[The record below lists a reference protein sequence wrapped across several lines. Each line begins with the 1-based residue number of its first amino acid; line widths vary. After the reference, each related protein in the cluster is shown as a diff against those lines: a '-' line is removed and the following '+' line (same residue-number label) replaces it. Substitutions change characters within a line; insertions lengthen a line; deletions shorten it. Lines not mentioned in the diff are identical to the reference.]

1 MSVSFVDCVCSFYVW
16 PVLNCVS
23 VTIEFSV
30 WSIVMIVESNA
41 WDWVY
46 MFVCVCVCESVKIS
60 CPWTWIFNHTY
71 GSTLGCIHYH
81 SLFVEVVLSTHFFDF
96 PFPVFNL
103 VVFFPLPSLLHTRAC
118 IRILLIYIFFVHCI
132 FIWSP
137 ARIMA
142 SNKWTVSVPL
152 VAYGTPRSSRWR
164 VAERFPSWSISNRD
178 TDVVYTPL
186 VCPQCPGSW
195 TLSYR

>member
-71 GSTLGCIHYH
+71 GSTLGCIIIH

-118 IRILLIYIFFVHCI
+118 IRILLIYVLFFVSLFEAQRELWLQI
-132 FIWSP
+132 NEP
-137 ARIMA
+137 
-142 SNKWTVSVPL
+142 SVFL
-152 VAYGTPRSSRWR
+152 WWR
-164 VAERFPSWSISNRD
+164 TELRD
-178 TDVVYTPL
+178 PVGDAQPKDFRLGQYPIAIL
-186 VCPQCPGSW
+186 MW
-195 TLSYR
+195 YILH